1 MDITKFVVSHRENAL
16 LYGDYATY
24 RAQLSRKLLNSRKK
38 LNIATKSRGKFH
50 PKAQITAEQ
59 ISDNHEYLHLA
70 LLTAERTWAHAMSM
84 KASHAADTKGMT
96 GKTRS
101 HIVSRLEKGARTA
114 EKLADVLSQDAVSGA
129 SPNDILEARA
139 YAALLRGAAN
149 FEKQSWEDCIVS
161 YAVAR
166 MIYSALSTSTKGDI
180 YKDLLTDTIDP
191 SIRYAAYQAKIPR
204 TQPIPSIAKKAFA
217 KADDDLVDRVK
228 AVNPSVLEQGDV
240 TMTGVTGAEGAPTT
254 ITWRSREVK
263 IEDASIA
270 VAWASVQTAK
280 AKLTERLSS
289 ASSLAPKDKAAAY
302 DDILAATQDAVDAT
316 KQAIDELRGE
326 GVTQSDPR
334 MQSLQI
340 TRTAVNFEM
349 ISWRIG
355 RNRVLAGELD
365 GARATFDDLSK
376 KGKKA
381 QEAEQ
386 ASERPKEEAPGRQ
399 IAKLKEKVVLYDGT
413 LQSLETITE
422 LPGVANDQE
431 LFTHL
436 QATSQYFTALKS
448 LAIAR
453 SHSLA
458 HNDANALALIR
469 HALIQTESALP
480 ILSSTSSSE
489 ESSPARN
496 ILVSAADV
504 QTLHSLLNGEIQRA
518 RALVEISEH
527 NKNKK
532 PSSGS
537 SSSNGKPLIGQL
549 ANYPSSGQVNLENI
563 VVYPPRLEA
572 IPVKP
577 IFLDVAWNYIDY
589 PEKIAAGGDKN
600 QQQQQR
606 TEEVQEE
613 QTQEEEKPKKRGW
626 FGFGR

>member
-24 RAQLSRKLLNSRKK
+24 RSQLSRKLLNCRKK

-50 PKAQITAEQ
+50 PKAQITADQ

-84 KASHAADTKGMT
+84 KAAHAADTKGMT
-96 GKTRS
+96 SKTRS

-114 EKLADVLSQDAVSGA
+114 EKLADALSQGAVSSA

-166 MIYSALSTSTKGDI
+166 MIYNALSTSTKGDI
-180 YKDLLTDTIDP
+180 YKDLLSDTIDP

-217 KADDDLVDRVK
+217 KADDDLIDRVK

-240 TMTGVTGAEGAPTT
+240 AMTGVAGTEGAPST

-280 AKLTERLSS
+280 AKLSERLSS
-289 ASSLAPKDKAAAY
+289 ATSLAPKDKAAAY

-365 GARATFDDLSK
+365 GARATFEDLSK
-376 KGKKA
+376 RKKKA

-386 ASERPKEEAPGRQ
+386 ATERPKEEAPGRQ

-431 LFTHL
+431 LFTRL

-458 HNDANALALIR
+458 HNDANALALIQ
-469 HALIQTESALP
+469 HALSQTERALP
-480 ILSSTSSSE
+480 PLSSSTE

-496 ILVSAADV
+496 ILVSASDI
-504 QTLHSLLNGEIQRA
+504 QTLHSLLNGELHRA
-518 RALVEISEH
+518 RALVEISQH

-532 PSSGS
+532 PSTTPSGS
-537 SSSNGKPLIGQL
+537 KPLIGQL

-563 VVYPPRLEA
+563 VVYPPKLEA

-589 PEKIAAGGDKN
+589 PEKQG
-600 QQQQQR
+600 QQAWKVEQTQQR
-606 TEEVQEE
+606 AEE
-613 QTQEEEKPKKRGW
+613 QPQEEEKPKKRGW

>member
-24 RAQLSRKLLNSRKK
+24 RAQLSRKLLNCRKK

-96 GKTRS
+96 SKTRS

-114 EKLADVLSQDAVSGA
+114 EKLADALSQDAVSGA
-129 SPNDILEARA
+129 NPNDILEARA

-240 TMTGVTGAEGAPTT
+240 AMTGVAGAEGAPST

-270 VAWASVQTAK
+270 VAWASVQTAR
-280 AKLTERLSS
+280 AKLNERLST
-289 ASSLAPKDKAAAY
+289 AASLAPKDKAAAY

-365 GARATFDDLSK
+365 GARATFEDLSK
-376 KGKKA
+376 RKKKA

-386 ASERPKEEAPGRQ
+386 ATERPKEEAPGRQ

-413 LQSLETITE
+413 LQSLETISE

-431 LFTHL
+431 LFTRL

-458 HNDANALALIR
+458 HNDANALALIQ
-469 HALIQTESALP
+469 HALSQTESALP
-480 ILSSTSSSE
+480 VLSSTTE
-489 ESSPARN
+489 ESTPARN
-496 ILVSAADV
+496 ILVSASDI
-504 QTLHSLLNGEIQRA
+504 QTLHTLLNGELHRA
-518 RALVEISEH
+518 RALVEISQH

-532 PSSGS
+532 PTTTSSG
-537 SSSNGKPLIGQL
+537 GKPLIGQL
-549 ANYPSSGQVNLENI
+549 ANYPSSGQVNLDNI
-563 VVYPPRLEA
+563 VVYPPKLEA

-589 PEKIAAGGDKN
+589 PEKQAAKVEKP
-600 QQQQQR
+600 QQR
-606 TEEVQEE
+606 AEE
-613 QTQEEEKPKKRGW
+613 QPQEEEKPKKRGW